1 MIHLFTGTKAQVIKM
16 APVAVELRDRGVP
29 FRTVDS
35 GQHADLTRR
44 LRSVFAL
51 AEPDVRLRS
60 AGGDV
65 VSLRGAVKWYAGQAW
80 RSMVGGRWLRDE
92 VFPGGGICLIHG
104 DTLSTLLGMRM
115 AKRAGLDVAH
125 VESGLRSFCAWEPF
139 PEELIRVRCMRRAD
153 LLFAP
158 SDEAAGNLKE
168 MNVRGRVVNVGGN
181 TVADALRLVA
191 GAPTTM
197 RIPEEPFAL
206 ATCHRVENIR
216 RRGRLARIVALVNRV
231 AERIRVVFVV
241 HKPTLDALRRFGLAD
256 ALSGA
261 VERLDMLDY
270 PDMVAML
277 QAARVVLTDGG
288 SIQEEC
294 ACLGKPCLILR
305 RTTERPDGLGK
316 TAMLWAFDD
325 AAGDVFVSRAD
336 VIAAPPPELPT
347 PSARIVDTL
356 VEMGY
361 AE

>member
-16 APVAVELRDRGVP
+16 APVAVELRERGIA

-35 GQHADLTRR
+35 GQHADLTRP
-44 LRSVFAL
+44 LRRVFGL
-51 AEPDVRLRS
+51 GEPDVRLRS

-65 VSLRGAVKWYAGQAW
+65 VSLRGAVKWYAGQTW
-80 RSMVGGRWLRDE
+80 QSIVHGRWLRDE

-104 DTLSTLLGMRM
+104 DTLTTMLGMRM
-115 AKRAGLDVAH
+115 AKRAGLEVAH
-125 VESGLRSFCAWEPF
+125 VEAGLRSFCAWEPF

-153 LLFAP
+153 VLFAP
-158 SDEAAGNLKE
+158 SDEAVGNLQR

-181 TVADALRLVA
+181 TVADALRLVD
-191 GAPTTM
+191 GAPTPAS
-197 RIPEEPFAL
+197 IPDGPFAL

-216 RRGRLARIVALVNRV
+216 RKSRLTRIVALLNRV
-231 AERIRVVFVV
+231 SERMRVVFVV
-241 HKPTLDALRRFGLAD
+241 HKPTLDALRRFGLAG
-256 ALSGA
+256 ALSSG
-261 VERLDMLDY
+261 VERLGMLDY

-277 QAARVVLTDGG
+277 KAARVVLTDGG

-305 RTTERPDGLGK
+305 RATERPDGLGM

-325 AAGDVFVSRAD
+325 AAGDAFVSRAD
-336 VIAAPPPELPT
+336 AIAAPPSELPR
-347 PSARIVDTL
+347 PSVRIVDTL

-361 AE
+361 AG